1 MTDKE
6 LHKLGRREL
15 LQLMLAQGRE
25 AEKAKQELAETQEEF
40 EQLEEGYERLKQRLD
55 DKDAQIHKLRAALQ
69 TMQDDAG
76 TMNRS
81 GILPVAI
88 PDPDDYYALPLE
100 PQQPVQVAPLPVEP
114 GVLMPKRQDQI
125 SGPAQG
131 SAAGNRI
138 VLVNSSARYQIVTV
152 RAGRYRRNGRDLSQL
167 LLNQG
172 RNVPGGRRRG
182 AILCRGSTHPLQ
194 VNVVRNRVSYR
205 KNRMNLSPHP
215 DERRETS
222 MRKFCGGSQRRAGA
236 VETDVSAEATAV
248 SGSYESQTD

>member
-69 TMQDDAG
+69 TMQDDTGPA
-76 TMNRS
+76 NRS
-81 GILPVAI
+81 GVLPMAI
-88 PDPDDYYALPLE
+88 PDPDDYYTLPLE

-114 GVLMPKRQDQI
+114 GVLMPKRQDQAP
-125 SGPAQG
+125 GPQQG
-131 SAAGNRI
+131 QAAGNRV

-167 LLNQG
+167 LLNRG
-172 RNVPGGRRRG
+172 RNIQGGRRR
-182 AILCRGSTHPLQ
+182 AAVMCRGSAPLQ

-205 KNRMNLSPHP
+205 KNRMNLSPHQ
-215 DERRETS
+215 DEHREVS
-222 MRKFCGGSQRRAGA
+222 MRKYSGGSQKRAS
-236 VETDVSAEATAV
+236 VSDTDVSAGASAV
-248 SGSYESQTD
+248 MESYESKTD

>member
-81 GILPVAI
+81 GIHPMAI

-100 PQQPVQVAPLPVEP
+100 PEQPVQIAPLPVEP
-114 GVLMPKRQDQI
+114 GVLMPKRQDQV
-125 SGPAQG
+125 SGPQQG

-152 RAGRYRRNGRDLSQL
+152 RAGRYKRSGRDLSQL

-172 RNVPGGRRRG
+172 RNIPGGRRRA
-182 AILCRGSTHPLQ
+182 AIMCRGSAQPLQ
-194 VNVVRNRVSYR
+194 VNVVRNRISHR
-205 KNRMNLSPHP
+205 KNRMNLSPHL
-215 DERRETS
+215 DGNREAS
-222 MRKFCGGSQRRAGA
+222 MRKYSGSSQRRAA
-236 VETDVSAEATAV
+236 VSDTDVSVGATAL
-248 SGSYESQTD
+248 SDSYESQTD

>member
-81 GILPVAI
+81 SILPMAI

-100 PQQPVQVAPLPVEP
+100 PQQPIQVAPLPVEP

-125 SGPAQG
+125 FGPAQG
-131 SAAGNRI
+131 SAAGNRVVI
-138 VLVNSSARYQIVTV
+138 VNSSARYQIMTV

-167 LLNQG
+167 LLSQG
-172 RNVPGGRRRG
+172 RNIPGGRRRA
-182 AILCRGSTHPLQ
+182 AIMCRGSTPLQ
-194 VNVVRNRVSYR
+194 VNVVRNRISHR

-215 DERRETS
+215 DGHKGVS
-222 MRKFCGGSQRRAGA
+222 VRKFCGGSQRRAGA
-236 VETDVSAEATAV
+236 AEADASAEAAAV
-248 SGSYESQTD
+248 RDSYESQTD